1 MNKIALSPGSFDP
14 ITKGH
19 LNIIKRASHLFDNLI
34 VGVFMNSSKNY
45 WFESEERKQMI
56 EEVLKAEKIDAKV
69 KLFDGL
75 LVDFIKNEKIDIL
88 LRGLRAVS
96 DYEYELQFTLTNETL
111 AKSEFETI
119 FLSASREYLYLSSSL
134 VKEIAING
142 GELDK
147 FVPECIE
154 GIITR
159 KINESKKQMI
169 G

>member
-1 MNKIALSPGSFDP
+1 MKKIAVYPGSFDP

-19 LNIIKRASHLFDNLI
+19 TDIIKRSAGLFDELKIGILI
-34 VGVFMNSSKNY
+34 NSSKKN
-45 WFESEERKQMI
+45 WFTIEERI
-56 EEVLKAEKIDAKV
+56 ELVKRILKAENIEVEVLSFKE
-69 KLFDGL
+69 LT
-75 LVDFIKNEKIDIL
+75 VDFMAEQNANIL
-88 LRGLRAVS
+88 IRGLRAVS
-96 DYEYELQFTLTNETL
+96 DYEYQLQFTLTNETL

-154 GIITR
+154 GIIMR
-159 KINESKKQMI
+159 KINESKK
-169 G
+169 

>member
-1 MNKIALSPGSFDP
+1 MMRIAVYAGSFDP
-14 ITKGH
+14 VTNGH
-19 LNIIKRASHLFDNLI
+19 IDIIKRSTKLFDKVI
-34 VGVFMNSSKNY
+34 VAILNNSSKNY
-45 WFESEERKQMI
+45 WFNLKEREELIRKSLEESS
-56 EEVLKAEKIDAKV
+56 IDV
-69 KLFDGL
+69 EIDSFDGL
-75 LVDFIKNEKIDIL
+75 LVDFMKNKNATVLI
-88 LRGLRAVS
+88 RGLRAVS

-159 KINESKKQMI
+159 KINESKK
-169 G
+169 